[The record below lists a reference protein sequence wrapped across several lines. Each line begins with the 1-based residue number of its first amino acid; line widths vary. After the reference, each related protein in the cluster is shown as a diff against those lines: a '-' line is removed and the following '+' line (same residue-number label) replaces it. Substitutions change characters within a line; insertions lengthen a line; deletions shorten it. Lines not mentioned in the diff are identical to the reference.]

1 MRNPITSAD
10 DVRFE
15 SPAVA
20 VPAAPPTPVASL
32 KAKEAI
38 QGDVWYGVKLGDGTS
53 VYFSSGIVL
62 RQEGRLNQTMLI
74 TGGHTCYL
82 PGLKVDQVFEQI
94 KKSNWRI
101 TP

>member
-1 MRNPITSAD
+1 MRAPITTAD
-10 DVRFE
+10 VAQFE

-20 VPAAPPTPVASL
+20 VPAYPSASL
-32 KAKEAI
+32 KTKEVI
-38 QGDVWYGVKLGDGTS
+38 QGDVWYGLNLPDGMS

-62 RQEGRLNQTMLI
+62 RQEGRLNQTMLT
-74 TGGHTCYL
+74 TGGHTFYL

-94 KKSNWRI
+94 KKNNWRI

>member
-15 SPAVA
+15 SHAVT
-20 VPAAPPTPVASL
+20 VPASTFTPSTSL
-32 KAKEAI
+32 KTKEVI

-62 RQEGRLNQTMLI
+62 RQEGRLNQTLLT

-82 PGLKVDQVFEQI
+82 SGLNVDQVFEQI